1 MAAAVNLQVKARNN
15 ESPERLVKR
24 FQKRVKKERIIEKY
38 KERSRFRKPS
48 EKRREKLKRAIR
60 KREIEGLKEEKKHGS
75 S

>member
-24 FQKRVKKERIIEKY
+24 FQKRVKKERILEKY

-48 EKRREKLKRAIR
+48 EKRRDKLKRAKR
-60 KREIEGLKEEKKHGS
+60 KREIEGLKEERKHGNA
-75 S
+75 